1 MSVEHDGT
9 DPGSRHVPI
18 AMGSLRLASPCP
30 AAGQSVPM
38 AASGSEPV
46 DLELSLTRS
55 AERSLDEAGG
65 GRLAERRLL
74 TRAQRGSEEALEV
87 LIRRHWPTAHRA
99 AYIVIGDAAAAEDV
113 AQEALV
119 SAIRALDRFDLRRP
133 FGPWLRRIAVNRAID
148 HARARGSRGEVPFG
162 SPEEA
167 ERRAAPPSLAS
178 DELDDPRADG
188 LAAALAGLSPDH
200 RAIVAMRFLLDM
212 GPGEIAA
219 ELGVPR
225 GTVNSRLRRAL
236 DHLAEDIGRDAG

>member
-1 MSVEHDGT
+1 MATPSGEPVRG
-9 DPGSRHVPI
+9 
-18 AMGSLRLASPCP
+18 AFALAR
-30 AAGQSVPM
+30 
-38 AASGSEPV
+38 SEPA
-46 DLELSLTRS
+46 DG
-55 AERSLDEAGG
+55 D

-74 TRAQRGSEEALEV
+74 RRAQRGSEEALEI

-99 AYIVIGDAAAAEDV
+99 AYLVIGDAAAAEDV

-148 HARARGSRGEVPFG
+148 HARARGSRGEVSVG
-162 SPEEA
+162 TAEEA
-167 ERRAAPPSLAS
+167 ERRVSAPAFAVE
-178 DELDDPRADG
+178 DLDDPRG
-188 LAAALAGLSPDH
+188 ERLVAALAELSPDH

-236 DHLAEDIGRDAG
+236 DHLADEIGSDAG